1 MEPMNDNKL
10 NDLGSKLRYLRR
22 SRNDKV
28 FGGVAGGIAEVFGVE
43 TVVVRIAMVVL
54 SVMTGIGWIF
64 YLMAWAMIAK
74 APEGQNF
81 TPRSNPSF
89 PNAQPSQSSPTTGLP
104 QGTKKMEGR
113 QLMAVAIVSIGV
125 LSLFNRM
132 GINLNGDVLW
142 PLALIG
148 IGSAV
153 LFSKSSNQGRSET
166 TANRSGQ
173 AGPDNGGGANGIG
186 GGHGSGGGGWPSSGG
201 FGPAGFGSGGFG
213 PGGFGSG
220 EFESRGSSPTDGSPT
235 DPGLGFA
242 APAWP
247 NGNQLG
253 TVASDSSRASAR
265 LNPYPTQSNDPRNPE
280 PSNPNPGKL
289 TPDDLLNQARRE
301 VDELSTHES
310 WLSNPIGSASAS
322 SSPTNRAGTIDR
334 RASKKFS
341 RMILGTA
348 LVLGGFGAIALRS
361 GWISLGA
368 GIDNVLAI
376 ALIGIGAVLLL
387 GARFGRPFGFL
398 GLGAALFALLAGAS
412 FVGGKWG
419 DGVGQRAYQPK
430 SLSEL
435 QNRYRLGAGTI
446 NLDLT
451 KLDFTK
457 TPRVIDVGLGAGAV
471 AIEVPANATVAVS
484 TTTRG
489 GEVTLFGKTDNHT
502 KRKFRIG
509 DAANPQLTLNVRA
522 GVGAIEVARAGKLV
536 KLTDLDSGSLSFK
549 YGPDSTDATDPTDA
563 EDKTDSTDAAPAFS
577 SVDRAKYR
585 IAA

>member
-1 MEPMNDNKL
+1 MNDNRL
-10 NDLGSKLRYLRR
+10 NDVGNKLRYLRR

-28 FGGVAGGIAEVFGVE
+28 FGGVAGGIAEALGVE

-166 TANRSGQ
+166 TAN
-173 AGPDNGGGANGIG
+173 
-186 GGHGSGGGGWPSSGG
+186 HG
-201 FGPAGFGSGGFG
+201 
-213 PGGFGSG
+213 
-220 EFESRGSSPTDGSPT
+220 FE
-235 DPGLGFA
+235 

-247 NGNQLG
+247 KTN
-253 TVASDSSRASAR
+253 TFDTIASDSSRASAR

-289 TPDDLLNQARRE
+289 TPNDLLNQARRE

-361 GWISLGA
+361 GWISVGA

-398 GLGAALFALLAGAS
+398 GLGAVLFALLAGAS

-549 YGPDSTDATDPTDA
+549 YGPDSTDATDPTDPTDA
-563 EDKTDSTDAAPAFS
+563 QDKTGSTDAAPAFS